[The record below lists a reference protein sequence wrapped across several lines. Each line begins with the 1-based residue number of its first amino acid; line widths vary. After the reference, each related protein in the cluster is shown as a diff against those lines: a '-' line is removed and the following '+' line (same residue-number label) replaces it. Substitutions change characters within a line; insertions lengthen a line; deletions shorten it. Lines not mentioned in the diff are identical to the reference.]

1 MNYIGI
7 DPGKEGALIKVTLE
21 SGKIT
26 WKLATFDDC
35 KETPHAIENVENST
49 NSKLTVE
56 YGRCLGHLEARE
68 ITPNRVTP
76 YQWQVGLKPFEF
88 YSDRKKYLHSVAK
101 KLGFDGT
108 KPGADAFLIGCYQI
122 KTALNITWPQFLER
136 YEKETPNPKSKSN
149 P

>member
-76 YQWQVGLKPFEF
+76 TNGKSDSNLLNSTVTERSIFTVSPRNLDLTAPNPEPMRFSLAATKLKP
-88 YSDRKKYLHSVAK
+88 H
-101 KLGFDGT
+101 
-108 KPGADAFLIGCYQI
+108 
-122 KTALNITWPQFLER
+122 
-136 YEKETPNPKSKSN
+136 
-149 P
+149 